1 MLRGD
6 MGRRMGSLGRHLL
19 HALGTALLAATLSAG
34 ASAKTAP
41 GSKPKTSGKTAPKR
55 AEPAPSSRPKT
66 SLATLG
72 SISVGR
78 PDAGVLVNGVR
89 MPPAPDWV
97 VTAPDHAYGT
107 EETVEQLG
115 RCVRKVRASF
125 AGSPRVMLGSISK
138 QNGGYVAPHK
148 SHRSGRDADVYFFRR
163 PGAKW
168 FEAATRD
175 DLDLPRT
182 WALLRCFVSEA
193 DVDLVLIDRRVQGW
207 LEDYAL
213 RRGESRAWVAS
224 LFHDGVGP
232 DGRRGPARAVVRDA
246 PGHVAHMH
254 VRFVSARSRQR
265 AITYYD
271 RLVAAGRIAGGAQ
284 SVKHKVKPG
293 ETLGGLAKKYKT
305 SVRELLRLNALGST
319 RIHAGQELEVSRK
332 STPRRGVKDPIRVP
346 PRRVP
351 PRAAL
356 DDASPGDSA
365 ARAELGA
372 SRSELWHTA
381 LPF

>member
-1 MLRGD
+1 
-6 MGRRMGSLGRHLL
+6 MGSLGRHLM
-19 HALGTALLAATLSAG
+19 HALGTALLTAALSIS
-34 ASAKTAP
+34 ASAKTSP
-41 GSKPKTSGKTAPKR
+41 GSKPKASVKTAAKR
-55 AEPAPSSRPKT
+55 AEPAQSPRPKA

-78 PDAGVLVNGVR
+78 PEAGVLVNGVR
-89 MPPAPDWV
+89 MPASPDWV
-97 VTAPDHAYGT
+97 VTAPEHAYGT

-115 RCVRKVRASF
+115 RCVRKVRARF
-125 AGSPRVMLGSISK
+125 AGSPAVMLGSISK
-138 QNGGYVAPHK
+138 REGGYVPPHK
-148 SHRSGRDADVYFFRR
+148 SHRSGRDADVYFFRK

-168 FEAATRD
+168 YQAATRA

-193 DVDLVLIDRRVQGW
+193 DVDLVLIDQRVQGW

-213 RRGESRAWVAS
+213 GRGEPRAWVTS
-224 LFHDGVGP
+224 LFHDGPGP
-232 DGRRGPARAVVRDA
+232 ERAVVRDA

-265 AITYYD
+265 AITHYD
-271 RLVAAGRIAGGAQ
+271 RLVAAGRIAGGSI
-284 SVKHKVKPG
+284 SVKHTVKPG
-293 ETLGGLAKKYKT
+293 ETLGSLAKKYKI
-305 SVRELLRLNALGST
+305 SVRELQRLNALGST
-319 RIHAGQELEVSRK
+319 RIRAGQELEVSRK
-332 STPRRGVKDPIRVP
+332 SSPLRGVKEPIRVP

-356 DDASPGDSA
+356 DDQQDESA
-365 ARAELGA
+365 ARAEMDTSG
-372 SRSELWHTA
+372 SELWQTA